1 MKQLFDVWDRKL
13 ILTYYR
19 NPNVWHQ
26 KPSVVTRYEL
36 LKARKA
42 LDKSVRET
50 KAFGFF
56 EKVVM
61 WLEKRLNN

>member
-19 NPNVWHQ
+19 NPNAWYQ
-26 KPSVVTRYEL
+26 KPSVVKHYEM
-36 LKARKA
+36 LKLRKKF
-42 LDKSVRET
+42 DKEVRNT
-50 KAFGFF
+50 KAYSFF

-61 WLEKRLNN
+61 WLESRLS